1 MKWLAPVVLAPV
13 FFAAAAP
20 VAADAVSPARLD
32 DLPSADVV
40 LLGEV
45 HDTPRHHENQAR
57 AVAALKPKA
66 LVFEMLTPAQAD
78 RISPEARR
86 SSDALALTT
95 GWDTSGW
102 PDISL
107 YWPIFAAAPAAAI
120 LGAGVARDDMV
131 GLKEKGPAALFG
143 PEANRFA
150 LDRPLPAEVQQAAEE
165 DQRLAHCDLLPDHL
179 LPMMVDAQR
188 LRDAALARATLRAL
202 EDHGPPVV
210 VIAGSG
216 HVREGAVPAML
227 RTAVPDLRVISVGQ
241 VEEGAA
247 AQQPFDLWIVTPPE
261 PRDDPCA
268 ALRKP

>member
-1 MKWLAPVVLAPV
+1 MKWFAPVL
-13 FFAAAAP
+13 FIAAAP
-20 VAADAVSPARLD
+20 VAADAVLPARLD
-32 DLPSADVV
+32 DLPPAEVI

-45 HDTPRHHENQAR
+45 HDNPRHHENQAR

-78 RISPEARR
+78 LVTPQARQ
-86 SSDALALTT
+86 SSDALALAT
-95 GWDTSGW
+95 GWATSGW
-102 PDISL
+102 PDFSL
-107 YWPIFAAAPAAAI
+107 YWPIFAAAPEAAI
-120 LGAGVARDDMV
+120 LGAGVTREDMA
-131 GLKEKGPAALFG
+131 GLREKGAAALFG
-143 PEANRFA
+143 PEAHRFA
-150 LDRPLPAEVQQAAEE
+150 LDRPLPAEAQQAAEE
-165 DQRLAHCDLLPDHL
+165 EQRLAHCDMLPGDL

-202 EDHGPPVV
+202 AEHGPPVV

-216 HVREGAVPAML
+216 HVRAGAVPAML
-227 RTAVPDLRVISVGQ
+227 KTAAPDLRVISVGQ

-268 ALRKP
+268 SLRKP